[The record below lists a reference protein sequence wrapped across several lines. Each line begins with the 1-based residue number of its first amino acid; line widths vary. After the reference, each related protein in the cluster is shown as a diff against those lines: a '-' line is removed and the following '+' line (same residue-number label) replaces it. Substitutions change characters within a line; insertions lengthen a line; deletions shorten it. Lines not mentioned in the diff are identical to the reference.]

1 MKDINKSWLKDSSNE
16 VTIEELKKLKEE
28 IIKCSETY
36 RDVFNGPPFYE
47 DWTLESA
54 LDEIEGYMYGPNTI
68 LVSKD
73 KDKMMGFLV
82 ATTFVPRGQ
91 RQYVQSLSNLQY
103 IEEVGVLSEYRK
115 NGVASELVRSLL
127 LNNLRPDDKYI
138 GYRTNAMRYFDKK
151 DSESFESAAQRIQE
165 EDKIKRLNGEKIMVP
180 EFSWNE
186 KQKFINQY
194 IELIKNRPDLDVSN
208 SNGLFRSIFDT
219 IDFSK
224 KGDNYSLQQD
234 PTGENNDRIFPIIE
248 IPKTLIL
255 KRK

>member
-1 MKDINKSWLKDSSNE
+1 MKDINKSWLKDNSNE
-16 VTIEELKKLKEE
+16 ITIEELKNLKEE
-28 IIKCSETY
+28 IIACSETY

-54 LDEIEGYMYGPNTI
+54 QDEVQGYMWGLNKV

-73 KDKMMGFLV
+73 QDKTIGFLV
-82 ATTFVPRGQ
+82 TTGFVPRGQ
-91 RQYVQSLSNLQY
+91 RQYVQTLSNLQY
-103 IEEVGVLSEYRK
+103 IEEIGVLEKYRK
-115 NGVASELVRSLL
+115 NGVASEMVRALL
-127 LNNLRPDDKYI
+127 LDYLEPDDKYI
-138 GYRTNAMRYFDKK
+138 GYRTNAMRYFEPKGN
-151 DSESFESAAQRIQE
+151 ESFESAAMRVQE
-165 EDKIKRLNGEKIMVP
+165 EDKIKRLTGEKIIVP

-186 KQKFINQY
+186 KQQFINKY
-194 IELIKNRPDLDVSN
+194 IELIKERPELDVSN

-224 KGDNYSLQQD
+224 KGENYSLQQD

-248 IPKTLIL
+248 IPKTLI